1 MTMCPSARSSEW
13 HEDQQSRGDL
23 RAIHDFIARDS
34 EHYARLQIERLISR
48 VELTAGMPSK
58 GHPVHEFIES
68 GLREV
73 HEGGYRI
80 IYGIGNE
87 AFQVV
92 TIVHMKQRIT
102 RRRLR

>member
-1 MTMCPSARSSEW
+1 MKVTWSTQARS
-13 HEDQQSRGDL
+13 DL

-34 EHYARLQIERLISR
+34 IHYARLQLEKLVLCVER
-48 VELTAGMPSK
+48 TADMPSK

-80 IYGIGNE
+80 IYGVRDE
-87 AFQVV
+87 EFQVV

>member
-1 MTMCPSARSSEW
+1 MKIFWSA
-13 HEDQQSRGDL
+13 QALCDL
-23 RAIHDFIARDS
+23 RAIRDFIARDS
-34 EHYARLQIERLISR
+34 EHYAHLQIDRLISR
-48 VELTAGMPSK
+48 VERTAGMPIT

-80 IYGIGNE
+80 IYGIRDE
-87 AFQVV
+87 EFQVV

>member
-1 MTMCPSARSSEW
+1 MTVVWSAQAR
-13 HEDQQSRGDL
+13 RDL
-23 RAIHDFIARDS
+23 GAIRDFIARDS

-48 VELTAGMPSK
+48 VERTSGIPSK

-73 HEGGYRI
+73 HEGTYRI
-80 IYGIGNE
+80 IYRVQNE
-87 AFQVV
+87 ELQVV
-92 TIVHMKQRIT
+92 TIIHMKQLLQ

>member
-1 MTMCPSARSSEW
+1 MKITWSAQARC
-13 HEDQQSRGDL
+13 DL
-23 RAIHDFIARDS
+23 RAIRDFIARDS
-34 EHYARLQIERLISR
+34 EHYARLQIERLIVR
-48 VELTAGMPSK
+48 VEHTAGMPSK

-80 IYGIGNE
+80 IYRIQDE
-87 AFQVV
+87 EFQVV
-92 TIVHMKQRIT
+92 TIIHMRQRIT